1 MRFIAVIFIFILLLG
16 NLVSPSLAHTRRKEA
31 GNLLPIIKGLKFG
44 YISRSGRMVVKPRFD
59 SARPFSEGL
68 ARVEI
73 NGRYGFI
80 DTSGRMAVK
89 PVFNM
94 ANDFSDG
101 LAAVK
106 IPDGSCGLCGEWV
119 YINKA
124 GQVVIHTKPIVGASN
139 YVGDFSDGFASFYS
153 EVGQPD
159 FPRNL
164 PYGYLDK
171 NGKVV
176 IPAKFGYAEDFHEGL
191 AAVAKDFM
199 RTAWGYINQ
208 QGEYM
213 IEPKFSDVGDFQDG
227 LAEVRIGGKW
237 GYIDK
242 AGHMII
248 EPQFEQASPFS
259 EGYALVKLNTKFG
272 YIDKS
277 GTVVISPRFEWGSD
291 FSEGLAVAKLG
302 AKTGYINKEGK
313 FAVPLQF
320 EADEYGSFS
329 GGIAQV
335 LVRYK
340 VNYTFK
346 IGYIDTKGRFI
357 WKPTI

>member
-1 MRFIAVIFIFILLLG
+1 MRFITVIFILLLV
-16 NLVSPSLAHTRRKEA
+16 NLVSPSLAQTRRKDV

-44 YISRSGRMVVKPRFD
+44 YISRSGRIVVKPQFD
-59 SARPFSEGL
+59 SAGGFSEGF

-73 NGRYGFI
+73 NERYGFI
-80 DTSGRMAVK
+80 DSSGRMAVK
-89 PVFNM
+89 PIFNM

-101 LAAVK
+101 LSAVK
-106 IPDGSCGLCGEWV
+106 IPDGTCELCGEWV

-124 GQVVIHTKPIVGASN
+124 GQVVIHTKPIVGASS
-139 YVGDFSDGFASFYS
+139 YVGDFSEGLASFYS
-153 EVGQPD
+153 EAGQPN

-164 PYGYLDK
+164 PYGYIDK
-171 NGKVV
+171 DGKVV
-176 IPAKFGYAEDFHEGL
+176 IPAKFGHAEEFHEGL

-213 IEPKFSDVGDFQDG
+213 IEPKFSEAGDFQDG
-227 LAEVRIGGKW
+227 LAHVRIGGKW

-248 EPQFEQASPFS
+248 EPQFAEASPFS
-259 EGYALVKLNTKFG
+259 EEYALVKLNTKFG
-272 YIDKS
+272 YINKA
-277 GTVVISPRFEWGSD
+277 GTVVISPQFEWASG

-302 AKTGYINKEGK
+302 AKIGYINKEGK

-320 EADEYGSFS
+320 EADEYDSFS
-329 GGIAQV
+329 GGIARV
-335 LVRYK
+335 LVKYK
-340 VNYTFK
+340 TNYPFK

>member
-1 MRFIAVIFIFILLLG
+1 MRFKPVILILLIV
-16 NLVSPSLAHTRRKEA
+16 NLVSPSLAQTSRKDV
-31 GNLLPIIKGLKFG
+31 GNLLPIIKGFKFG
-44 YISRSGRMVVKPRFD
+44 YISRSGRIVVKPQFD
-59 SARPFSEGL
+59 SARGFSEGL

-73 NGRYGFI
+73 NERYGFI
-80 DTSGRMAVK
+80 DSSGRMAIN
-89 PVFNM
+89 PIFNM

-101 LAAVK
+101 LSAVK
-106 IPDGSCGLCGEWV
+106 IPDGTCELCGEWV

-124 GQVVIHTKPIVGASN
+124 GEVVIRTKPIVGASN
-139 YVGDFSDGFASFYS
+139 YVSDFSEGLASFYS
-153 EVGQPD
+153 DAAQPK

-164 PYGYLDK
+164 PYGYIDK

-176 IPAKFGYAEDFHEGL
+176 IPAKFGYAEEFHEGM

-213 IEPKFSDVGDFQDG
+213 IEPKFSAAGDFQEG
-227 LAEVRIGGKW
+227 LAHVRLGGKW

-242 AGHMII
+242 AGDMII

-259 EGYALVKLNTKFG
+259 EEYALVKLNTKFG

-277 GTVVISPRFEWGSD
+277 GTVVISPQFEWASD

-302 AKTGYINKEGK
+302 AKIGYINKDGQ

-320 EADEYGSFS
+320 EADEYDSFS
-329 GGIAQV
+329 GGIARV

-340 VNYTFK
+340 VNYPLK
-346 IGYIDTKGRFI
+346 IGYIDAKGRFI

>member
-1 MRFIAVIFIFILLLG
+1 MRFIAVIVILLLG
-16 NLVSPSLAHTRRKEA
+16 NMVSPSLAHTRRKDV

-44 YISRSGRMVVKPRFD
+44 YISRSGRIVVKPQFD
-59 SARPFSEGL
+59 SARVFSEGL

-80 DTSGRMAVK
+80 DSSGRTAIK
-89 PVFNM
+89 PIFNM

-101 LAAVK
+101 LSAVK
-106 IPDGSCGLCGEWV
+106 IPDGSCALCGEWV

-124 GQVVIHTKPIVGASN
+124 GQVVIHTRPIAGASN
-139 YVGDFSDGFASFYS
+139 YVGDFSEGLASFYS
-153 EVGQPD
+153 KVGQPD

-164 PYGYLDK
+164 PYGYIDK
-171 NGKVV
+171 HGKVV
-176 IPAKFGYAEDFHEGL
+176 IPAKFGYAEEFHEGL

-208 QGEYM
+208 QGEYT
-213 IEPKFSDVGDFQDG
+213 IGPRFSEVGDFQDG
-227 LAEVRIGGKW
+227 LAHVRIGGKW

-242 AGHMII
+242 AGQMII

-259 EGYALVKLNTKFG
+259 EEYALVKLKNKFG

-277 GTVVISPRFEWGSD
+277 GTVVISPQFEWASD

-313 FAVPLQF
+313 FAIQLHF
-320 EADEYGSFS
+320 EADEYDSFS

-340 VNYTFK
+340 VNYPFK
-346 IGYIDTKGRFI
+346 IGYIDTKGSFI

>member
-1 MRFIAVIFIFILLLG
+1 MRFKPVTLILLLV
-16 NLVSPSLAHTRRKEA
+16 NLVSPSLAQTSRKDM

-44 YISRSGRMVVKPRFD
+44 YISRSGRIVVKPQFD
-59 SARPFSEGL
+59 SARGFSEGF

-73 NGRYGFI
+73 NERYGFI
-80 DTSGRMAVK
+80 DSSGRMAVK

-101 LAAVK
+101 LSAVK

-124 GQVVIHTKPIVGASN
+124 GQVVIHTKPVVGTSN
-139 YVGDFSDGFASFYS
+139 YVGDFSEGLASFYS
-153 EVGQPD
+153 EAGQPNL
-159 FPRNL
+159 PKNL
-164 PYGYLDK
+164 PYGYIDK
-171 NGKVV
+171 KGKVV
-176 IPAKFGYAEDFHEGL
+176 IPAKFGYAEEFHEGL

-199 RTAWGYINQ
+199 RNAWGYINQ

-213 IEPKFSDVGDFQDG
+213 IEPRFSETGDFQEG
-227 LAEVRIGGKW
+227 LAHVRLGGKW

-242 AGHMII
+242 AGDMII
-248 EPQFEQASPFS
+248 KPQFEQASPFS
-259 EGYALVKLNTKFG
+259 EEYALVKLNTKFG

-277 GTVVISPRFEWGSD
+277 GTVVIAPQFEWATD
-291 FSEGLAVAKLG
+291 FSEGFALAKLG
-302 AKTGYINKEGK
+302 AKIGYINKEGK
-313 FAVPLQF
+313 FAIPLKF
-320 EADEYGSFS
+320 GADEYDSFS
-329 GGIAQV
+329 GGIARV
-335 LVRYK
+335 LFKYK
-340 VNYTFK
+340 TNYPFK

>member
-1 MRFIAVIFIFILLLG
+1 MRFIAVIFILLLG
-16 NLVSPSLAHTRRKEA
+16 NLVSPSLAQTRRKEV
-31 GNLLPIIKGLKFG
+31 GNPLPIIKGLKFG
-44 YISRSGRMVVKPRFD
+44 YISRSGRIVVKPQFD
-59 SARPFSEGL
+59 SARGFSEGL

-80 DTSGRMAVK
+80 DSSGRMAIK

-101 LAAVK
+101 LSAVK
-106 IPDGSCGLCGEWV
+106 IPDGSCELCGEWA

-124 GQVVIHTKPIVGASN
+124 GQVVIHTKPIVEASD
-139 YVGDFSDGFASFYS
+139 YVGDFSEGLASFYS
-153 EVGQPD
+153 EAGQPN

-164 PYGYLDK
+164 PYGYIDK

-176 IPAKFGYAEDFHEGL
+176 IPGKFGYAQEFHEGL

-199 RTAWGYINQ
+199 RTAWGYINK

-213 IEPKFSDVGDFQDG
+213 IEPKFSEAGDFQEG
-227 LAEVRIGGKW
+227 LAHVRLRGKW

-242 AGHMII
+242 AGDMII
-248 EPQFEQASPFS
+248 EPRFEQASPFS
-259 EGYALVKLNTKFG
+259 EEYALVKLNTKFG

-277 GTVVISPRFEWGSD
+277 GTVVISPQFEWASD

-302 AKTGYINKEGK
+302 AKIGYINTDGK

-320 EADEYGSFS
+320 EADEYESFS
-329 GGIAQV
+329 GGIARV

-340 VNYTFK
+340 VNYPFK

>member
-1 MRFIAVIFIFILLLG
+1 MRFIQITFIFLLV
-16 NLVSPSLAHTRRKEA
+16 NLVSPTLGQVSSKDVP
-31 GNLLPIIKGLKFG
+31 NLLPIIKGLKFG
-44 YISRSGRMVVKPRFD
+44 YISRSGRIVVKPQFD
-59 SARPFSEGL
+59 SARGFSEGL

-73 NGRYGFI
+73 NGSYGFI
-80 DTSGRMAVK
+80 DSSGRMAVK

-101 LAAVK
+101 LSAVK
-106 IPDGSCGLCGEWV
+106 IPDGSCELCGEWV

-124 GQVVIHTKPIVGASN
+124 GQVVIHTIPIAGASN
-139 YVGDFSDGFASFYS
+139 YVGDFSEGLASFYS
-153 EVGQPD
+153 EVCQPN
-159 FPRNL
+159 FPQNL
-164 PYGYLDK
+164 PYGYIDK
-171 NGKVV
+171 DGKVV
-176 IPAKFGYAEDFHEGL
+176 IPAKFGYAEEFHEGL
-191 AAVAKDFM
+191 AAVARDFM

-213 IEPKFSDVGDFQDG
+213 IEPKFSEVGDFQEG
-227 LAEVRIGGKW
+227 LAHVRIGGKW

-248 EPQFEQASPFS
+248 EPHFEQASPFS
-259 EGYALVKLNTKFG
+259 EGYALVKLNNKFG

-277 GTVVISPRFEWGSD
+277 GRVVIWPRFEWASD

-320 EADEYGSFS
+320 EAEEYDSFS

-335 LVRYK
+335 LVNYK
-340 VNYTFK
+340 VNYPFK